1 MAEVST
7 TPERYVDKTNMSTIM
22 SGIKTYVDNS
32 GGGGGGGSSD
42 PDGTAVINRD
52 SSGNITSTVF
62 TYSGG
67 VTTTTYAETSST
79 EYIVER
85 DVKTGSAVASV
96 KTMAITDNSIT
107 LTTTMEPIT

>member
-1 MAEVST
+1 MANT
-7 TPERYVDKTNMSTIM
+7 TERYGDKANLRVIISAL
-22 SGIKTYVDNS
+22 KLYVDNS
-32 GGGGGGGSSD
+32 GGGGGGGGSD
-42 PDGTAVINRD
+42 PDGTMVINRD

-96 KTMAITDNSIT
+96 KTIAITDDSIT
-107 LTTTMEPIT
+107 LTTTTEPVT